1 MGVQKPTPRMTPTIC
16 FVCDIGEQ
24 VNRSVAP
31 TVIDHPQAKNEDNQ
45 GIFSR
50 KVLQCVKKIM
60 ASYICD
66 KLHVL
71 FVVLKGSNPIGSPP
85 LELEQS
91 RRFRS
96 RRKRKL
102 DGVFTSPENNT
113 TTNDLMPAIR
123 IHMNGDDEVAPSA
136 VLQSREDGDGE
147 NLKATEVHQIL
158 LPVDSSK
165 GNQSPTTFGI
175 KTKGI
180 LTPMEKGSSIS
191 SKTSSASREESDST
205 ALGIPSRWGDK
216 SAGINFRT
224 RKGHFSRDVRGRST
238 EFKEVIEDV
247 GVHRRKVLSSST
259 SMASMKMNK
268 RTADRLNQ
276 RKSNLS
282 AISIKDLTKSSC
294 GWGLDRPQKKV
305 QLVDITATL
314 NDWSTTN
321 KTAQNAC
328 SNERAF
334 QWSVDRGKSTSKN
347 TARLGSNGET
357 DPSSTG
363 YGHSTSDS
371 EIDSDVEEF
380 PLPTNAKEIA
390 SVVTT
395 VTSTRTSENPC
406 GRHSECRIKST
417 SVSSQKGNMG
427 VGKDDAIVHGDGS
440 TKRSSVVTDCIKV
453 GVQFVPPPVPLQ
465 SANDSQQ
472 SHYSPTAHPRRYPP
486 PGKGDHHG
494 LSTKWRDSRRRTL
507 SKHRILQH
515 KQEMMPLSRKKVVI
529 SSTTSHQTVCEVIFH
544 QRENDSYSAGHQIK
558 THDILLCW
566 CTTVQQRQ
574 SNDESLPWHL
584 TLVWTKNLS
593 SVAREPGSRLVLH
606 EPFFEIDSSH
616 LPCNGLIAL
625 TGQSLLPSNSS
636 FYVVSPPTSIEQ
648 SVENMINLVRAKGLS
663 YALKY
668 FRQESNSQKV
678 TSNDKCGGELH
689 YPCVAIARNEM
700 KLFSGFLNE
709 LLFQEHRRYNVFAKL
724 IRIYLHPSLLG
735 SHLQSQCPGVTEIN
749 REVLYSGRV
758 PLFEDDASG
767 ILLIQLVH
775 TRELAKVV
783 IRGDVGRWINF
794 YLSASEQFFLI
805 CGLRFLRLSC
815 IDALSA
821 NVMRHMSTKSGVSV
835 SESRRLNKFTCA
847 LFDVDDATVHI
858 ERAPPCWRKSTSV
871 IRVSS
876 CRSLWLCMLS
886 DDVRPPE
893 CESLRQSF
901 VYRRVT
907 MLVSCQRWIKLQE
920 FHRFCADEV
929 ECQSREDYRLH
940 DVHITTSKD
949 FACGYETSAKTRGA
963 APFHPYVQGYLFVS
977 DQSLMFD
984 SASKNEISPSNI
996 YDHPLVIAVMSSAL
1010 MSQIEAL
1017 FSNVSSASGPLLMLH
1032 DVLVKQRQFFYEKE
1046 SASVAPKKEDPQ
1058 FCFPLLYADC
1068 FSSICRIEEFNT
1080 MQSNCGLE
1088 TSPPDCRF
1096 GGELLIP
1103 SEILL
1108 PSSSRSES
1116 MCFISLIPLSNLYH
1130 LI

>member
-1 MGVQKPTPRMTPTIC
+1 MRKTKVYI
-16 FVCDIGEQ
+16 
-24 VNRSVAP
+24 VA
-31 TVIDHPQAKNEDNQ
+31 K
-45 GIFSR
+45 FCS
-50 KVLQCVKKIM
+50 VKKIR
-60 ASYICD
+60 SKLWRCD
-66 KLHVL
+66 KLHVI
-71 FVVLKGSNPIGSPP
+71 FVVLKGSNQIGSPP
-85 LELEQS
+85 LELEES

-102 DGVFTSPENNT
+102 EGVFTSPVNST
-113 TTNDLMPAIR
+113 TTNDLMPAIQ
-123 IHMNGDDEVAPSA
+123 IHMNGDDEVAPFA

-147 NLKATEVHQIL
+147 NLKAAEVHQML

-180 LTPMEKGSSIS
+180 LTPMEKGASFM
-191 SKTSSASREESDST
+191 SKTSSAGPASREESDSS
-205 ALGIPSRWGDK
+205 ALGIPSRWGDNHK
-216 SAGINFRT
+216 SAGINVRT
-224 RKGHFSRDVRGRST
+224 QRGHFSRDVRVRST
-238 EFKEVIEDV
+238 EFKEVIQEA
-247 GVHRRKVLSSST
+247 GVHRRKVMSSST
-259 SMASMKMNK
+259 SMVSMKMNK

-276 RKSNLS
+276 RKSTSS
-282 AISIKDLTKSSC
+282 AISIKDSTPKSC
-294 GWGLDRPQKKV
+294 GWGSDRPQKKV

-321 KTAQNAC
+321 ITAQNAC
-328 SNERAF
+328 SKERAF

-347 TARLGSNGET
+347 TPRLSSNGEK
-357 DPSSTG
+357 DPSSTANS
-363 YGHSTSDS
+363 HSTSDS

-380 PLPTNAKEIA
+380 SLPTNAKEVA

-395 VTSTRTSENPC
+395 VTSSRTSENPHV
-406 GRHSECRIKST
+406 RLSECRIKST

-427 VGKDDAIVHGDGS
+427 MGKDDAIVHGDGS
-440 TKRSSVVTDCIKV
+440 TKRSSVVTDCDAKV
-453 GVQFVPPPVPLQ
+453 GFQFAPPPVLLH
-465 SANDSQQ
+465 STNDSEQ
-472 SHYSPTAHPRRYPP
+472 SHYSPTHPRRYPL

-494 LSTKWRDSRRRTL
+494 LSTKYRDSRRRTL

-515 KQEMMPLSRKKVVI
+515 KQEMMPLSRKKVVV

-544 QRENDSYSAGHQIK
+544 QRENGSYSAGHQMK

-566 CTTVQQRQ
+566 CATVQRQ
-574 SNDESLPWHL
+574 SNDESLPPHL

-616 LPCNGLIAL
+616 LPCKGLIAL

-636 FYVVSPPTSIEQ
+636 IYVLRSPTSIEQ
-648 SVENMINLVRAKGLS
+648 SVEKMINLVRAKGLS
-663 YALKY
+663 YALQY

-678 TSNDKCGGELH
+678 ALNDKCGGELH

-735 SHLQSQCPGVTEIN
+735 SHLQSQCPGVTEIK
-749 REVLYSGRV
+749 REGLFSGPV

-775 TRELAKVV
+775 TRELAKIV
-783 IRGDVGRWINF
+783 IRGDVRRWINF

-805 CGLRFLRLSC
+805 CGLRFVRLSC

-821 NVMRHMSTKSGVSV
+821 NVMRHMSTERGVSV

-858 ERAPPCWRKSTSV
+858 ERAPPCWRKGKSV
-871 IRVSS
+871 IRVSC

-886 DDVRPPE
+886 DEVRPPE
-893 CESLRQSF
+893 CESLSRQSF
-901 VYRRVT
+901 AYRRVT
-907 MLVSCQRWIKLQE
+907 MLVSCQKWIKLQE

-940 DVHITTSKD
+940 DVNITTSKD
-949 FACGYETSAKTRGA
+949 FACAYETSAKTRGA

-984 SASKNEISPSNI
+984 SASKTDISSSNI
-996 YDHPLVIAVMSSAL
+996 YEHPLVIAVMSSAL
-1010 MSQIEAL
+1010 MCQIEAL
-1017 FSNVSSASGPLLMLH
+1017 FANVSSVSGPLLMLH
-1032 DVLVKQRQFFYEKE
+1032 DVLVKQRQLFYEKE
-1046 SASVAPKKEDPQ
+1046 SAGVAPKREDPQ

-1068 FSSICRIEEFNT
+1068 FSSMCRIEEFNT
-1080 MQSNCGLE
+1080 MQSNRGLE
-1088 TSPPDCRF
+1088 KSLPDCRF

-1116 MCFISLIPLSNLYH
+1116 MCFISRIPLSNLH
-1130 LI
+1130 DLI